1 MDTSSYGFTA
11 KDDCTCQHVTL
22 NASADYYPSSIV
34 SVHGPNHSN
43 SLGGT
48 LWNGMSRGPDRQKAI
63 LEPSENI
70 VAVDGSPVIG
80 LHLVYNGVV
89 PETCTSML

>member
-1 MDTSSYGFTA
+1 M
-11 KDDCTCQHVTL
+11 
-22 NASADYYPSSIV
+22 V
-34 SVHGPNHSN
+34 SVHGPDHSN

-63 LEPSENI
+63 LELSENI
-70 VAVDGSPVIG
+70 VAVDGSSVIG

-89 PETCTSML
+89 PETRIFML